1 MEKECRMRSFD
12 SQVEAGL
19 VAKFLQ
25 EYNFWSN
32 SPYGEEQDTSK
43 IKRNKGG
50 HVKFKIQTCMKH
62 GIFVPKCENQ
72 TSKNIT

>member
-12 SQVEAGL
+12 PQVEAGL

-32 SPYGEEQDTSK
+32 SPYGEEQDTFLKLKEIKVVMLSSK
-43 IKRNKGG
+43 SR
-50 HVKFKIQTCMKH
+50 
-62 GIFVPKCENQ
+62 PA
-72 TSKNIT
+72 